1 MNIVFWGIIILLV
14 AAIWLILVTSGF
26 SAEIGDFIKDTKEVI
41 QENFKED
48 EERKFR
54 KWVKEKLE
62 LL

>member
-54 KWVKEKLE
+54 K
-62 LL
+62 